1 MGFYYG
7 SNEPPDDPGQGGW
20 RETITIIFV
29 VFRVLAVPLAILMGA
44 IFALFALFWLFTV
57 HVLLGFGIIGI
68 LVGALTVRGI
78 WEAKHPPDFG

>member
-7 SNEPPDDPGQGGW
+7 SSQPPDEPEPGGW

-44 IFALFALFWLFTV
+44 IFGLFALFWLFTV
-57 HVLLGFGIIGI
+57 HVILGFGVIGI
-68 LVGALTVRGI
+68 LVGALVVRGI
-78 WEAKHPPDFG
+78 WEAKHPPELG